1 MKIIYDEDYIPEEPC
16 LSCEKSYIEDIW
28 NEYCC
33 DEKKCIH
40 EEEYLRVLQNR
51 KINYEDEIEV

>member
-1 MKIIYDEDYIPEEPC
+1 MRSMKIIYDEDYLPEEPC

-40 EEEYLRVLQNR
+40 EEEYFQLLDKQ
-51 KINYEDEIEV
+51 IEN

>member
-1 MKIIYDEDYIPEEPC
+1 MKIIYDEDYLPEGPC
-16 LSCEKSYIEDIW
+16 FGCEKIYIEDIW

-40 EEEYLRVLQNR
+40 EEEYFQLLDKQ
-51 KINYEDEIEV
+51 IEN

>member
-1 MKIIYDEDYIPEEPC
+1 MRIIYDEDYIPEEPC

-28 NEYCC
+28 HEYCC

-40 EEEYLRVLQNR
+40 EEEYLLALQNR
-51 KINYEDEIEV
+51 KMKG